1 MAQITTL
8 KLPKEVIDF
17 KADYETYGDNKAE
30 MEYVSPQ
37 KVSKESIEKIKEIKL
52 KNQERGHKLFMIF
65 NKNEKI
71 AA

>member
-1 MAQITTL
+1 MAKITTL

-17 KADYETYGDNKAE
+17 KADYETYGDNKEE

-52 KNQERGHKLFMIF
+52 KNQ
-65 NKNEKI
+65 
-71 AA
+71 